1 MNDET
6 FVNGINYMI
15 SEGIIDIPI
24 APNVSINPDEKEEL
38 VVEEE
43 IFEIPTW
50 IKNNAGWWSDD
61 AIGDETFVECIQ
73 YLVEQ
78 GIIDVWVMKLT
89 IVN

>member
-78 GIIDVWVMKLT
+78 GIIDV
-89 IVN
+89 